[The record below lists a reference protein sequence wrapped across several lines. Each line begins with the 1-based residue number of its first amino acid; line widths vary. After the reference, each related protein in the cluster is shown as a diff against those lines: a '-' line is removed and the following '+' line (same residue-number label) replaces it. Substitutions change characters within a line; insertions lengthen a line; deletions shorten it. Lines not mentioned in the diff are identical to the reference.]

1 MADAF
6 GRELDFHLHVRPFT
20 DDVEDGTDAPDF
32 VAEFFAFGVRVGD
45 GVFLGQA
52 RGHGFREDGD
62 ALAARDRRRATALGH
77 GALAMVVFHELRWN
91 FRQEAAGHIRRDAAV
106 HGPRN
111 GIGHVE
117 LPFRP
122 GNADV
127 GQAPFFFDL

>member
-6 GRELDFHLHVRPFT
+6 GRELDFHLHVRSFA
-20 DDVEDGTDAPDF
+20 DDLEDRAYTPDF
-32 VAEFFAFGVRVGD
+32 VADFVAFGVRVSD
-45 GVFLGQA
+45 GVFFRQARCDGLGQ
-52 RGHGFREDGD
+52 DGD
-62 ALAARDRRRATALGH
+62 ALFPRYGRRPALGH

-91 FRQEAAGHIRRDAAV
+91 FRQETAGHIRRDAAV